1 MKYEERF
8 GESLDDLG
16 KVIHFHNEKWW
27 IDIYTGERLKRNK
40 GEMLALI
47 HSEISECLEGV
58 RKGIKDDHLPQYDM
72 ETVELAD
79 AVIRILDYAAGHN
92 LPLGHALIDKCLYN
106 MERADHKLENRIK
119 DGGKK
124 I

>member
-1 MKYEERF
+1 M
-8 GESLDDLG
+8 
-16 KVIHFHNEKWW
+16 
-27 IDIYTGERLKRNK
+27 TGERLERNK
-40 GEMLALI
+40 GETLALI

-58 RKGIKDDHLPQYDM
+58 RKGLMDDHLPQYNM

-79 AVIRILDYAAGHN
+79 AIIRILDYAAGYN
-92 LPLGHALIDKCLYN
+92 LPIGNALIDKCEYN
-106 MERADHKLENRIK
+106 KHRADHKLENRIK